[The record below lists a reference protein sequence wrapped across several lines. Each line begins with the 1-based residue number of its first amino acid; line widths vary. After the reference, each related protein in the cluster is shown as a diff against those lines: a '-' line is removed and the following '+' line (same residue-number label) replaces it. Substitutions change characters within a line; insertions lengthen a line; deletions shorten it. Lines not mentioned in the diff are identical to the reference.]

1 MLMHRFVNKKIIVY
15 SRFQGVLPTIQKNRT
30 RCHKKVHVYL
40 NRFNLFLN
48 QFVNQPLVVQLAITV
63 AA

>member
-30 RCHKKVHVYL
+30 RCHKKSTRIPEPV
-40 NRFNLFLN
+40 
-48 QFVNQPLVVQLAITV
+48 
-63 AA
+63 